1 MKNYSN
7 NYIFIFSSAMVA
19 VVATVLSFAAI
30 QLKPLQ
36 ERNEAVAKQMDIL
49 KSVYKAENA
58 ENVSKRAEYV
68 QSQYEKYIDSTFV
81 INAEG
86 KLVEDMDAFSVNMK
100 KEIANPRD
108 ERNLPVYRCKLDN
121 GEMRYIIPVRGKGLW
136 GPIWGYVSLNE
147 DFNTIYG
154 AVFDHKSE
162 TPGLGAEINQDW
174 FQEDFQGKKL
184 YNESGEFVSINVYK
198 GGEGS
203 AENAGDTRH
212 GVDGVSGGTITS
224 NGVQA
229 MIEDCLKPY
238 TSYFN
243 KEKG

>member
-1 MKNYSN
+1 
-7 NYIFIFSSAMVA
+7 MVA

-58 ENVSKRAEYV
+58 ENESNRAEYV

-86 KLVEDMDAFSVNMK
+86 ELVEDVDAFSVNMK
-100 KEIANPRD
+100 KEIAKPTD
-108 ERNLPVYRCKLDN
+108 ERHLPVYRCKLDN
-121 GEMRYIIPVRGKGLW
+121 GEMKYIIPVRGKGLW
-136 GPIWGYVSLNE
+136 GPIWGYVSLHE

-184 YNESGEFVSINVYK
+184 YDESGEFVSINVYK
-198 GGEGS
+198 GGEGA

-238 TSYFN
+238 TTYFN
-243 KEKG
+243 KKRG